1 MPAYLSLKDHVYHYI
16 SNEIKEG
23 RLLPNEKINEKQIMA
38 ALQISSTPVREAFI
52 ELAVV
57 GVLENIPRK
66 GFFVKAVTK
75 ERVIELYQVIGSLD
89 GLCATLSL
97 NHLTEDDFAEMD
109 EKVQAMDQAIEMKDF
124 NRYYDLQNDFH
135 HIYCDKCG
143 NKELIKTLNNLKK
156 LFIRQSYENID
167 DANLI
172 RILLET
178 NDEHKEILSLMRS
191 SNTAK
196 LEQYIRDIHWAS
208 SNSVFDIFE

>member
-1 MPAYLSLKDHVYHYI
+1 MPAYLSLKDHVYNYI
-16 SNEIKEG
+16 SNQIKEG
-23 RLLPNEKINEKQIMA
+23 RLLPNEKIHEKQIMA

-89 GLCATLSL
+89 ALCASLSIK
-97 NHLTEDDFAEMD
+97 HLTKDNYLEMQTI
-109 EKVQAMDQAIEMKDF
+109 VTAMDNAIEEKNF
-124 NRYYDLQNDFH
+124 NKYYELQNDFH
-135 HIYCDKCG
+135 HIYCNKCG
-143 NKELIKTLNNLKK
+143 NTELINTLNNLKK

-167 DANLI
+167 DENLI

-178 NDEHKEILSLMRS
+178 NDEHKEILTIMKS
-191 SNTAK
+191 SNTSK
-196 LEQYIRDIHWAS
+196 LEKYIRDVHWSS
-208 SNSVFDIFE
+208 SNSVFDLFE